1 MILTNGNN
9 LKLAVRLYSIL
20 KLVLPLNVAFSG
32 LLFIGST
39 MHTMDSFAGTAVAL
53 RESFAGNL
61 SFVLT
66 GGSFRTNQN
75 NTDACSITSSRS
87 NTLSGLPADA
97 VIKKAYLYWAA
108 SNNNFDTQVTL
119 NGTSVNANRTY
130 FEDWDASRRFINGVA
145 DVTNIVNSYRNGTY
159 TVSDLSIDNSFTY
172 CNNQT
177 VLGGWA
183 LAVIYE
189 SDAEDFR
196 VLNLYEGFQSYQNST
211 VVLIPDNFKLPT
223 NPSGKHAHITW
234 EGDDTLGTDGEYLE
248 FEGVRLSDSVNPS
261 NNQFNSYS
269 NVQGGFT
276 SYGVD
281 IDEYDISN
289 YLLEGATSVHTVYSA
304 GQDLVLLSAEIVSVS
319 NIPVAD
325 LSVTTSNSTGWTQGS
340 NISKKFT
347 ISNSGP
353 NDVPTNSVRFTTT
366 LPSQLDFNGVQG
378 NADWN
383 CSQSGKSLSC
393 IYQHKLR
400 AGWSDYLDLNLIVA
414 GGTAG
419 QTINWS
425 VNVDHDTA
433 PYDIFD
439 NHAPNDTY
447 TLNVPVVA
455 TPVVDLSASSKT
467 YSNLSGDSLL
477 AGDTLQYTI
486 TIDDA
491 SDLATS
497 GIQLYDDL
505 PANISGFNIIAMP
518 AGAVSNSASTGGA
531 NATGYLDIQNINLA
545 AGNTA
550 EIVFEVYVN
559 ANAPKGASLQNTA
572 SLSYNGD
579 NWVVDTGDITVV
591 APDLSPSTIDISDF
605 DGGLFTAGNIIQVT
619 ITLDDDNDIDIN
631 NLSVSAD
638 IPPFITQVNVTSIP
652 SGATDNTLSVG
663 GANGTGYLDI
673 SDIAFASGDT
683 ATITLQLTTDPST
696 PTGTIF
702 DLSALLNLN
711 SSNWNI
717 DSNTIE
723 VFDSY
728 TPTSGNKQLYIN
740 TGAAIS
746 RNRPADGTTVLNPE
760 SERSWSLT
768 PVLQSDLTFD
778 LTNVSVEMKINGHRN
793 GNTQAI
799 ISYTLRDTTGT
810 VLASTQLPAMDI
822 RSSNGILDASAN
834 LEKNNSLPD
843 EYTIPAGEGLILTMR
858 NDNFWNSANNDRRM
872 TIHIFD
878 EADTQGDN
886 STRSADGYSA
896 VIINASTVIN
906 VDSIEVYSA
915 PYLDGDGDY
924 IDDSGA
930 TVITS
935 SQPDTQLSVRATV
948 SDPFGAFDITNA
960 NLTIQKNDGSF
971 YDFGN
976 GTNIDM
982 VAIDDPSDD
991 SASATKTFT
1000 SPFTLLEENEILNG
1014 WTISVTAKEG
1024 VENDV
1029 EHTGITDFTVLPFLP
1044 NIALTKSIEVIND
1057 PINGP
1062 LNAGNKP
1069 KAIPGAELRYNIHAV
1084 NSGRG
1089 KSDSNSIVLQDEI
1102 PMDSELYIGDLT
1114 CLNRG
1119 PGTGAGPVCFEDGT
1133 GLNQSDL
1140 TFDFL
1145 GLNSL
1150 TDHVSF
1156 SQDGADF
1163 TYEPADSGDGYDPTI
1178 RYIRISP
1185 AGIYKN
1191 SDKAGSYT
1199 PEFNFSY
1206 QVRLK

>member
-1 MILTNGNN
+1 
-9 LKLAVRLYSIL
+9 
-20 KLVLPLNVAFSG
+20 
-32 LLFIGST
+32 

-53 RESFAGNL
+53 RESYAGNL

-87 NTLSGLPADA
+87 NTLAGLPADSI
-97 VIKKAYLYWAA
+97 IKKAYLYWAA

-119 NGTSVNANRTY
+119 NGTSVNADRTY
-130 FEDWDASRRFINGVA
+130 FEDWDASRRFVNGVA
-145 DVTNIVNSYRNGTY
+145 DVTNIVRSYRNGTY
-159 TVSDLSIDNSFTY
+159 TVSNLSIDNSFTY

-189 SDAEDFR
+189 SDSEDFR

-211 VVLIPDNFKLPT
+211 VTLIPDNFKLPA

-234 EGDDTLGTDGEYLE
+234 EGDDTLGSDGEYLE
-248 FEGVRLSDSVNPS
+248 FEGVRLSDGPLNPN

-289 YLLEGATSVHTVYSA
+289 YLVEGATSVHTVYSA

-325 LSVTTSNSTGWTQGS
+325 LSVSTSNSTGWTQGS
-340 NISKKFT
+340 NVSKKFT

-366 LPSQLDFNGVQG
+366 LPNQLDFNGAQG

-383 CSQSGKSLSC
+383 CSQSGKILSC
-393 IYQHKLR
+393 LYQNKLR
-400 AGWSDYLDLNLIVA
+400 SGWSDYLDLNLIVA

-439 NHAPNDTY
+439 NHTPNNTY
-447 TLNVPVVA
+447 TLNVPVVT

-491 SDLATS
+491 SDLTTS

-518 AGAVSNSASTGGA
+518 TGAVSNSQSTGGA
-531 NATGYLDIQNINLA
+531 NGTGYLDIQNINLS

-559 ANAPKGASLQNTA
+559 SNAPKGASLQNTA
-572 SLSYNGD
+572 SLSYNSD
-579 NWVVDTGDITVV
+579 TWIVDTGDITVV
-591 APDLSPSTIDISDF
+591 EPDLSPSTIVLSDAN
-605 DGGLFTAGNIIQVT
+605 GGLLKAGDTLDVT
-619 ITLDDDNDIDIN
+619 ITLQEKNDLAIN
-631 NLSVSAD
+631 NALVTAH
-638 IPPFITQVNVTSIP
+638 IPAFISSFQFANLPTGSTNNS
-652 SGATDNTLSVG
+652 LMVG
-663 GANGTGYLDI
+663 GNNGTGYLEI
-673 SDIAFASGDT
+673 SNIDFAST
-683 ATITLQLTTDPST
+683 ET
-696 PTGTIF
+696 PTISLSLTIDPATPDGT
-702 DLSALLNLN
+702 LLDM
-711 SSNWNI
+711 SSLLVLGSKNWYI
-717 DSNTIE
+717 TSDTLE
-723 VFDSY
+723 VSDGIV
-728 TPTSGNKQLYIN
+728 PTSGNKQLYLDTSN
-740 TGAAIS
+740 TMS
-746 RNRPADGTTVLNPE
+746 RLQPSDGTVNIAENGTQSWVLAPA
-760 SERSWSLT
+760 
-768 PVLQSDLTFD
+768 LQAELTFD
-778 LTNVSVEMKINGHRN
+778 LTDIVVETKLEGNRFNG
-793 GNTQAI
+793 GGKPQGTTADLVFE
-799 ISYTLRDTTGT
+799 LRDSDNNLLANRTESVTVRPGRIDSVVTTLLNQTGNNT
-810 VLASTQLPAMDI
+810 ITLASGKSLVLSIQNTESGNGD
-822 RSSNGILDASAN
+822 RSITLHITDGID
-834 LEKNNSLPD
+834 NSL
-843 EYTIPAGEGLILTMR
+843 L
-858 NDNFWNSANNDRRM
+858 
-872 TIHIFD
+872 
-878 EADTQGDN
+878 
-886 STRSADGYSA
+886 ADGYSA

-906 VDSIEVYSA
+906 VDNIAVWSA
-915 PYLDGDGDY
+915 PYTDTNGDFV
-924 IDDSGA
+924 DDSGA
-930 TVITS
+930 TLITS
-935 SQPDTQLSVRATV
+935 SQPDTTLSIRANV
-948 SDPFGAFDITNA
+948 SDPFGAFDINSA
-960 NLTIQKNDGSF
+960 NVKIEKSNGTF
-971 YDFGN
+971 YDFSGN
-976 GTNIDM
+976 DNLDM
-982 VAIDDPSDD
+982 TAIDDPSDD
-991 SASATKTFT
+991 YSTAIKIFESTFT
-1000 SPFTLLEENEILNG
+1000 LAESNELLNG

-1029 EHTGITDFTVLPFLP
+1029 EHTGITGFTVLPFLP
-1044 NIALTKSIEVIND
+1044 NITLTKSIEVIND

-1062 LNAGNKP
+1062 LSAGNKP
-1069 KAIPGAELRYNIHAV
+1069 KAIPGAELLYNIHAV

-1089 KSDSNSIVLQDEI
+1089 KSDNNSIVLQDEI

-1119 PGTGAGPVCFEDGT
+1119 PGNGAGPVCFEDGT
-1133 GLNQSDL
+1133 GSNQSDL
-1140 TFDFL
+1140 SFDFL
-1145 GLNSL
+1145 GLDSL
-1150 TDHVSF
+1150 SDHISF
-1156 SQDGADF
+1156 SQDGTDF
-1163 TYEPADSGDGYDPTI
+1163 TYEPKDSGDGYDSTI
-1178 RYIRISP
+1178 RYLRISP

-1206 QVRLK
+1206 QVKLK